1 MDPCDLNP
9 RLLIKLWHLSFVY
22 APCDH
27 VAFRLI
33 LEYLLVLSFP
43 ACETAILHLGSG
55 APILRRTCP
64 CLAALLC
71 RFHPIH
77 TRPRA
82 SLVSCPKSR
91 GSYTYRTELVTR
103 RSCFAD
109 ASMASI
115 VQSAD
120 IPVSFLSVRA
130 LDPCMALVT
139 DERSR
144 SRVSCS
150 NLTIMVA

>member
-1 MDPCDLNP
+1 ML
-9 RLLIKLWHLSFVY
+9 HATMSLSGWFWSI
-22 APCDH
+22 
-27 VAFRLI
+27 FWFFL
-33 LEYLLVLSFP
+33 FP
-43 ACETAILHLGSG
+43 ACETAILHLGLG

-150 NLTIMVA
+150 NLTIMVAWMENFKKKLRFRHSYII